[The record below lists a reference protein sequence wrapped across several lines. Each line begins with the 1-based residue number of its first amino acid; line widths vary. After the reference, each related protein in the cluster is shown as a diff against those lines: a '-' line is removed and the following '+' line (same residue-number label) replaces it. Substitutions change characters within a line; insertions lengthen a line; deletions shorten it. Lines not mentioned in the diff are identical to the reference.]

1 MEHGE
6 REHAHAVISSCTGQD
21 SAQCL
26 YITQNKM
33 YFLSLTFHTIK
44 GWGQAMTKTSV
55 SSPVAH

>member
-44 GWGQAMTKTSV
+44 GWVKQRQK
-55 SSPVAH
+55 P